1 MATPPAALHK
11 PWREPERQHDAMV
24 FGLWVFL
31 ASEVLFFG
39 GILLTYAVARHA
51 DPLGF
56 AMGARTSDLF
66 YGTLNTA
73 VLMTSSLTMAI
84 GERAL
89 KEGLVRWARW
99 ALAATVLLGL
109 AFLAFKG
116 LEYRDDFKKHLVPG
130 WDFAFHGHAA
140 QLFWGFYW
148 TVTVVHAIH
157 LTIGIGAVARLLLL
171 DWRDEMPARW
181 MGAET
186 TALYWH
192 LVDIVWILLYPLIYL
207 VGRP

>member
-1 MATPPAALHK
+1 MATPPSALHE

-56 AMGARTSDLF
+56 AVGAHASDLF
-66 YGTLNTA
+66 FGTLNTL
-73 VLMTSSLTMAI
+73 VLMTSSLTMAM

-99 ALAATVLLGL
+99 ALIATVLLGF
-109 AFLAFKG
+109 AFLVFKG
-116 LEYRDDFKKHLVPG
+116 FEYRDDFEKHLVPG
-130 WDFAFHGHAA
+130 LDFRFTAHAA

-148 TVTVVHAIH
+148 TATVIHAIH
-157 LTIGIGAVARLLLL
+157 LTIGIGAVGRLLLL
-171 DWRDEMPARW
+171 DWRGEMPSRW
-181 MGAET
+181 MGAEA

-192 LVDIVWILLYPLIYL
+192 LVDIIWILLYPLIYL
-207 VGRP
+207 TGRP

>member
-1 MATPPAALHK
+1 MALPPSALHK
-11 PWREPERQHDAMV
+11 PWREPERQRDAMV

-51 DPLGF
+51 DPQGF
-56 AMGARTSDLF
+56 AAGARASDLF

-73 VLMTSSLTMAI
+73 VLMTSSLTMAV

-89 KEGLVRWARW
+89 KEGLARWARW
-99 ALAATVLLGL
+99 AFVATILLGL
-109 AFLAFKG
+109 AFLVFKG
-116 LEYRDDFKKHLVPG
+116 LEYRDDFAKHLVPG
-130 WDFAFHGHAA
+130 LDFRFTGHAA

-148 TVTVVHAIH
+148 TVTVLHAIH
-157 LTIGIGAVARLLLL
+157 LSVGIGAVGRLLLL
-171 DWRDEMPARW
+171 DRRGEMLPHW